1 MPKSPWKKLRAELS
15 LPPLPEPLLQQAFQ
29 HGSYVR
35 EQGLEPLASN
45 QRLEF
50 LGDAVLDLIVADH
63 LFRHHP
69 EAPEG
74 SLTRQKAS
82 VVRAEALAA
91 AARTLGLGRY
101 LLLGHGEAA
110 SGGRE
115 KTSLLAETL
124 EALIGAI
131 YLAAGFEAA
140 REFVVKHIPVPA
152 ATGPGAHIDSKSRL
166 QELLQSHGRRPP
178 TYRIVATSGP
188 PHATIFQTEVRSG
201 DLLLGRGSGR
211 SKRESEQQAAAEA
224 LAAVDQWLPEIGR
237 ED

>member
-1 MPKSPWKKLRAELS
+1 MSRNPWRKLRAELS

-69 EAPEG
+69 EASEG
-74 SLTRQKAS
+74 LLTRQKAS
-82 VVRAEALAA
+82 VVRADALAA
-91 AARTLGLGRY
+91 TARALGLGQY

-110 SGGRE
+110 TGGRD

-131 YLAAGFEAA
+131 YLAGGFEAA
-140 REFVVKHIPVPA
+140 REFVLKHIPLPV
-152 ATGPGAHIDSKSRL
+152 ATGPRAHMDSKSHL
-166 QELLQSHGRRPP
+166 QELLQAHGRRPP
-178 TYRIVATSGP
+178 CYRIVDTSGP
-188 PHATIFQTEVRSG
+188 PHATTFRTEVWSG
-201 DLLLGRGSGR
+201 DLLLGRGTGR

-224 LAAVDQWLPEIGR
+224 LATVDQWLPKLGR
-237 ED
+237 EG